1 MRTGD
6 LMRRDASATPF
17 NAVLNGFGRRCRR
30 GRARSTLRKRGALR
44 QPRSASAATAAGP
57 DVPALQA
64 LLQAFLE
71 SAAFHSAH
79 PLRTFVRSPRP
90 RAVSRA

>member
-57 DVPALQA
+57 DVPPSKLYCKLFWKAPPFTAHTLCGRS
-64 LLQAFLE
+64 
-71 SAAFHSAH
+71 SARLGHA
-79 PLRTFVRSPRP
+79 P
-90 RAVSRA
+90 